1 MNKLTYIYRRF
12 HQMKDAY
19 IGPTS
24 IVRTLWL
31 WLGWINNAILYGA
44 TISDYFAYGFY
55 KLQHSGKQEYITYR
69 RYHAIQRKAN
79 NKNDIHI
86 CRSKIDFNEYF
97 ADLLGREWL
106 DTRKAT
112 AEDIAAFAQRHPY
125 FFLKEILSYR
135 GIGVTRVESE
145 GLNASAFLDQCLSDN
160 DCHYI
165 LEEPLQEISCLQEFH
180 PWSINTIR
188 VVTLYDTTNDCVH
201 IMNARLRMGNKKNN
215 VDNFHFDG
223 IGANIDIETGLID
236 GVGYDTHNQTYLVHP
251 LTGKQIIGFKMP
263 EWEKCKQF
271 IDKAARRLPSVRYI
285 GWDLVIK
292 PDGEMCLIEANDN
305 ADHDFQQL
313 HNKGLWKEYQ
323 TILKNM

>member
-19 IGPTS
+19 VGPTS

-112 AEDIAAFAQRHPY
+112 AEDIAAFAKRHSY

-145 GLNASAFLDQCLSDN
+145 GLNASAFLGQCLSDN

-165 LEEPLQEISCLQEFH
+165 LEEPLKEISCLQEFH

-201 IMNARLRMGNKKNN
+201 IMNARLRMGNK
-215 VDNFHFDG
+215 
-223 IGANIDIETGLID
+223 
-236 GVGYDTHNQTYLVHP
+236 

-271 IDKAARRLPSVRYI
+271 IDKAARRLPGVRYI

-323 TILKNM
+323 AILKNM